1 MQIKLLLGDEEK
13 TFTAG
18 RPKGR
23 AVREAIALANK
34 MDPKKINGEVFDE
47 LIDFT
52 VDVYGKQFT
61 RDDVY
66 DGLYADEILQE
77 MTKTVSTIA
86 GGTSKKLETKNE

>member
-1 MQIKLLLGDEEK
+1 MEIKLLLGDEEK

-23 AVREAIALANK
+23 AIRDAISLANK
-34 MDPKKINGEVFDE
+34 INPENITGEVFDE

-66 DGLYADEILQE
+66 DGLYADEMLQE
-77 MTKTVSTIA
+77 LTKTVSAIA